1 MSFSCPH
8 YNPSTDHCSRVR
20 DLCVCGR
27 PGCVL
32 ARNSTFAIPVEIR
45 LHKAEAAQLDAL
57 GGASCPDPL
66 DVESLKE
73 GCRSR

>member
-8 YNPSTDHCSRVR
+8 YNPATDQCSRVR

-32 ARNSTFAIPVEIR
+32 ARNSTFAIPVEVR
-45 LHKAEAAQLDAL
+45 LREADAQPTGSFPREDADRD
-57 GGASCPDPL
+57 SPDA
-66 DVESLKE
+66 
-73 GCRSR
+73 

>member
-8 YNPSTDHCSRVR
+8 LDPVTDRCDRVR

-32 ARNSTFAIPVEIR
+32 ARNSVFAIAPSIR
-45 LHKAEAAQLDAL
+45 LAELARQTTTPSTDHAL
-57 GGASCPDPL
+57 PNRQDP
-66 DVESLKE
+66 
-73 GCRSR
+73 RR